1 MEEAATDTT
10 GRIKSDQQP
19 TDANK
24 HIIQLIC
31 FCGQLMMRLRVVL
44 LSYDEGCLAFGE
56 AKQRGVSW
64 PGAFGFAHLFL
75 GVKSQVVKLKAPT
88 AYQQK
93 VIQDSYFP
101 GFFSSEI
108 AESQ

>member
-1 MEEAATDTT
+1 
-10 GRIKSDQQP
+10 
-19 TDANK
+19 
-24 HIIQLIC
+24 
-31 FCGQLMMRLRVVL
+31 MMRLRVVL

-75 GVKSQVVKLKAPT
+75 GVKVASCEVKGTYGIPT
-88 AYQQK
+88 K
-93 VIQDSYFP
+93 SHPRFIFSRL
-101 GFFSSEI
+101 FSSEI